1 MSMSYFDVGNVS
13 NLSQQTAE
21 YILLGL
27 ILSAWIIS
35 EHDTIVTWKSYEGL
49 STPGVREYA

>member
-1 MSMSYFDVGNVS
+1 MSYFDVGNVS
-13 NLSQQTAE
+13 NLSQQTGE

-27 ILSAWIIS
+27 ILSAWIIF